1 MVDHAKRRRAAR
13 KAAQNV
19 TQVRQPLPTMTAR
32 LMLAASKAGSE
43 AVRYSDALSGT
54 RHLKEVRPHG
64 FHNPLSEHWEDRH
77 TRVYGRSTD
86 ARNPIDHQ
94 AEQAAKLFAMTELL
108 RQIGALR

>member
-1 MVDHAKRRRAAR
+1 MVDHAKRRRAAKR
-13 KAAQNV
+13 AAENV
-19 TQVRQPLPTMTAR
+19 GLVRQPLPTMTSR
-32 LMLAASKAGSE
+32 LMLAARKAGTE

-64 FHNPLSEHWEDRH
+64 FYNPLSEHWEDRH

-94 AEQAAKLFAMTELL
+94 AEQAAKLFAMTETLRRFGLL
-108 RQIGALR
+108 